1 MLLCGLYLD
10 TVDPKTNFK
19 RLVSKDVLI
28 SIVLHTII
36 YLAVIYAFTLIFDIK
51 LSSKVYTKISI
62 ALLIVMVLGYFGRLA
77 RSKSIYNAHIARDF
91 SEEDA
96 RKNTINLMN
105 HGYFKFYFLG

>member
-1 MLLCGLYLD
+1 
-10 TVDPKTNFK
+10 
-19 RLVSKDVLI
+19 
-28 SIVLHTII
+28 
-36 YLAVIYAFTLIFDIK
+36 
-51 LSSKVYTKISI
+51 
-62 ALLIVMVLGYFGRLA
+62 MVLGYFGRLA

>member
-19 RLVSKDVLI
+19 RLFSKDVLI